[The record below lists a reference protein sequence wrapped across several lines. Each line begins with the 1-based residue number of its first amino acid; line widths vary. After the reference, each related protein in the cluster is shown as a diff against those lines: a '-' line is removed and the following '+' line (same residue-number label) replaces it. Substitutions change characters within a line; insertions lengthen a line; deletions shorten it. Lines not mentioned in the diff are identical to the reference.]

1 MADLGAKRY
10 FDYHKNSQSTSIT
23 FTQDHYIRTHALPY
37 AHQSA
42 LHLSEAST
50 APLQPHDVLERLRS
64 EAKQRAEE
72 IEEKRKR
79 REELEARISRMKFR
93 PGPAEDDR
101 EDRTEQALQRKETIR
116 QRSLDCIQSAIRDK
130 ADSEERQRQYRHFQ
144 MSLRETQEREAKEA
158 QAKAAEAKLSEI
170 QQYRSTLRWQQSQPS
185 LLSTEAWKSSATVN
199 TLGQQYG
206 ERYTKKHPKRIFT
219 DPIAYE
225 FPRSPEA
232 VHKEERKKAAVA
244 FFGADKTQGR
254 GLAGAGQLT
263 LQKYIDPGCDK
274 HTGLN
279 FTDTRQLLV

>member
-50 APLQPHDVLERLRS
+50 APLQPQDVLERLRS
-64 EAKQRAEE
+64 EAKQ
-72 IEEKRKR
+72 
-79 REELEARISRMKFR
+79 RMKFR

-130 ADSEERQRQYRHFQ
+130 AESEERQRQYRHFQ

-199 TLGQQYG
+199 SLGQQYG

-263 LQKYIDPGCDK
+263 LQKYIDPVCDK